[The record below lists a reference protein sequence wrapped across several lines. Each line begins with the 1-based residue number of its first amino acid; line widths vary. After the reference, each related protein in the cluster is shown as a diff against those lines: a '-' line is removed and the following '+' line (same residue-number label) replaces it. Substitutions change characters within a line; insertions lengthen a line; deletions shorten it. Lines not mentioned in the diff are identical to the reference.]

1 MNFIFDGDIAAEY
14 GIPEAVMLY
23 NLSFWVLK
31 NQANKQ
37 NYYNGRYWTY
47 NSANAFSDLFPFL
60 STRTI
65 QRVIKHLIDE
75 GLIIAGNFSDDPRNR
90 TNYYTLTDY
99 GMSITTNCHSP
110 LRQNGVTHYDKME
123 ESILKDN
130 SDSTDINNTDIN
142 IPPIIPR
149 ETANQEA
156 MFEDFW
162 KAYPKCF
169 RKTNK
174 KGCKSKFLK
183 IENLEQIFPD
193 IIASLEMQKKSRQW
207 NEKDGQFIPA
217 PLTWINQERWTVED
231 ERTERQTVIEDMARQ
246 NFGGFLL

>member
-14 GIPEAVMLY
+14 GIPEAVILY

-99 GMSITTNCHSP
+99 GMGITTNCHSP
-110 LRQNGVTHYDKME
+110 LRQNGVMHYDKME
-123 ESILKDN
+123 ESILKDT

-142 IPPIIPR
+142 IPPISPV
-149 ETANQEA
+149 EELFNQ
-156 MFEDFW
+156 FW
-162 KAYPKCF
+162 QAYP
-169 RKTNK
+169 RKASK
-174 KGCKSKFLK
+174 KDAFKAFKAIKG
-183 IENLEQIFPD
+183 IEKLLPD
-193 IIASLEMQKKSRQW
+193 ILSDIEIKRKSESW
-207 NEKDGQFIPA
+207 TKDKGQFIPYPA
-217 PLTWINQERWTVED
+217 TYLRGERWND
-231 ERTERQTVIEDMARQ
+231 SNDMIQREQIASSILKNRLG
-246 NFGGFLL
+246 NYF